1 MKQDI
6 KSLMLSSNGG
16 IVADMESFAF
26 SLIMWRARHGFT
38 QKELASK
45 AGVSR
50 HTVMRVEAA
59 KDTVGWQSIYKLFRV
74 VANEE

>member
-1 MKQDI
+1 MKPDI
-6 KSLMLSSNGG
+6 KSLMFSPNGG
-16 IVADMESFAF
+16 IIEDMGEFAF

-38 QKELASK
+38 QKDLAEK

-59 KDTVGWQSIYKLFRV
+59 KETVGWKSIYKLFRV

>member
-1 MKQDI
+1 MTQDI
-6 KSLMLSSNGG
+6 KSLMLSPNGG
-16 IVADMESFAF
+16 IIEDMESFAF
-26 SLIMWRARHGFT
+26 SLIMWRARHGYT
-38 QKELASK
+38 QKDLAAK

>member
-1 MKQDI
+1 MTKDI
-6 KSLMLSSNGG
+6 KSLMLSPNGG
-16 IVADMESFAF
+16 IIDDMESFAL
-26 SLIMWRARHGFT
+26 SLLMWRGRHGLS
-38 QKELASK
+38 QKELAQK

-59 KDTVGWQSIYKLFRV
+59 KETVGWKSIYKLFRV

>member
-1 MKQDI
+1 MKPDI
-6 KSLMLSSNGG
+6 KSLMLNPNGG
-16 IVADMESFAF
+16 IIEDMGEFAF
-26 SLIMWRARHGFT
+26 SLIMWRARHGLT
-38 QKELASK
+38 QKELAEK

-59 KDTVGWQSIYKLFRV
+59 QETVGWKSIYKLFRV

>member
-1 MKQDI
+1 MTQDI
-6 KSLMLSSNGG
+6 KSLIFNQNGG
-16 IVADMESFAF
+16 IIEDMGSFAF
-26 SLIMWRARHGFT
+26 SLIMWRARHGLT
-38 QKELASK
+38 QKELAER

-59 KDTVGWQSIYKLFRV
+59 KDTVGWKSIYKLFRV

>member
-6 KSLMLSSNGG
+6 KSLMLNPNGG
-16 IVADMESFAF
+16 IIEDMGSFAF

-38 QKELASK
+38 QKDLAEK

-50 HTVMRVEAA
+50 HTVMRAEAA
-59 KDTVGWQSIYKLFRV
+59 KETVGWKSIYKLFRV

>member
-6 KSLMLSSNGG
+6 KSLLFRPNGG
-16 IVADMESFAF
+16 ICEDMESFAF
-26 SLIMWRARHGFT
+26 SLLMWRGRHGLS
-38 QKELASK
+38 QKELAK
-45 AGVSR
+45 KDGVSR

-59 KDTVGWQSIYKLFRV
+59 KETVGWKSIYKLFRV